1 MNPKRELFLLTGSD
15 DTTTGVPDRY
25 LSLDTTAPV
34 DPLPAS
40 EMLASAQINAAI
52 HRIHEATETYPRY
65 PWASLARLAGPMCPE
80 DLIIVAART
89 GGGKS
94 LFLQNLWDALIC
106 AGRYGLYV
114 GLEQGPEILR
124 IKWACL
130 RQGVSPRLALAPE
143 PEEQGSPQWD
153 RAMALIQQDL
163 AWQKTPEIIA
173 RAHFSSAR
181 KINSRGLR
189 RWTEW
194 AVEHGA
200 QFVIV
205 DHIDRVDHGD
215 GKNSFHELS
224 ETIRDAKE
232 LARKNRLV
240 MILASQVGRP
250 HDKLEQFSPPTLSE
264 LRGAGTKEEE
274 SDTVLGIYRPFRADV
289 TTQELRDVRNN
300 LRDRDTIIE
309 PNVMGVQVLKHRLD
323 GPVAGKGVKLAV
335 KHQRV
340 TEMSEA
346 DRWTTEGHY
355 PKQIV

>member
-1 MNPKRELFLLTGSD
+1 MNPKRELFLLTGD
-15 DTTTGVPDRY
+15 DDYTTGVPERY

-34 DPLPAS
+34 DPLPS
-40 EMLASAQINAAI
+40 SGQLASAQINAAI
-52 HRIHEATETYPRY
+52 HRIHEATESYPRY
-65 PWASLARLAGPMCPE
+65 PWRSLARLAGPMCPE

-124 IKWACL
+124 TKWACL
-130 RQGVSPRLALAPE
+130 RNDLSPRFVLAPE
-143 PEEQGSPQWD
+143 PEEQGTPQWTT
-153 RAMALIQQDL
+153 AMRLVQEDL
-163 AWQKTPEIIA
+163 AWQRTPEIIA

-200 QFVIV
+200 QFIIV

-232 LARKNRLV
+232 LARQYRVV

-250 HDKLEQFSPPTLSE
+250 HDKVEQFTPPTLSE

-274 SDTVLGIYRPFRADV
+274 ADTVLGIHRPFRANV
-289 TTQELRDVRNN
+289 TNQELQDVRRN

-323 GPVAGKGVKLAV
+323 GPVAGKGVKLGV

-340 TEMSEA
+340 FEMREA
-346 DRWTTEGHY
+346 DCWTTDGHY
-355 PKQIV
+355 PRQIL